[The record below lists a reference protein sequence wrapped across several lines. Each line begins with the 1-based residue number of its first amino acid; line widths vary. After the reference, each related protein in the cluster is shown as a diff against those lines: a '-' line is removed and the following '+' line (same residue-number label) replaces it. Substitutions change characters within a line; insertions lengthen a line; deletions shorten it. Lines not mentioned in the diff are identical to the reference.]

1 MTIQGKRAL
10 VTGGSRGIGADIVR
24 QLLDAGAKVLTTA
37 RSATATVPAGAAF
50 VEADVRTRQG
60 TEALV
65 RAANEELGGIDI
77 LINNAGSSTVVP
89 EGATAIPDEDWQDA
103 LDANFLSSVRL
114 NALVL
119 PQMKERRSGS
129 IVHISSVVAFAPAG
143 PMLHY
148 AAAKG
153 ALETYSRGL
162 AIEVAPFGI
171 TVNAVSPGNIAT
183 PGGDMARELLS
194 VGGSIAPLGRTGTP
208 ADIANLVTFLV
219 SERAEWI
226 TGQRF
231 TVDGGEFPYR

>member
-37 RSATATVPAGAAF
+37 RSATATVPTGAAF
-50 VEADVRTRQG
+50 VEADVRTQEG
-60 TEALV
+60 AEALV
-65 RAANEELGGIDI
+65 RAAEEELGGVDI
-77 LINNAGSSTVVP
+77 LINNAGAARVFTDGV
-89 EGATAIPDEDWQDA
+89 TAIPDAEWQDS
-103 LDANFLSSVRL
+103 LDVNFLSSVRL

-129 IVHISSVVAFAPAG
+129 IVHISSVVSFAPAG

-148 AAAKG
+148 AAAKA
-153 ALETYSRGL
+153 ALDTYSRGL
-162 AIEVAPFGI
+162 ALDVAPFGI
-171 TVNAVSPGNIAT
+171 TVNSVSPGNITT
-183 PGGDMARELLS
+183 PGGDRARAEMS
-194 VGGSIAPLGRTGTP
+194 VGAGTAPLGRTGVP
-208 ADIANLVTFLV
+208 ADVANLVTFLV

-231 TVDGGEFPYR
+231 TVDGGEFPFR

>member
-37 RSATATVPAGAAF
+37 RSATATVPEGAAF
-50 VEADVRTRQG
+50 VEADVRTQQG
-60 TEALV
+60 AAALV
-65 RAANEELGGIDI
+65 AAANQELGGIDI
-77 LINNAGSSTVVP
+77 LINNAGAGRAFP
-89 EGATAIPDEDWQDA
+89 GGATTIPDEEWQDS
-103 LDANFLSSVRL
+103 LDINFLSSVRL
-114 NALVL
+114 NSLVL
-119 PQMKERRSGS
+119 PQMKEQRSGS
-129 IVHISSVVAFAPAG
+129 IVHISSVVAFAPIG
-143 PMLHY
+143 PLLHY

-153 ALETYSRGL
+153 ALDTYSRGL

-171 TVNAVSPGNIAT
+171 TVNAISPGNITT
-183 PGGDMARELLS
+183 PGGDRARDEMS
-194 VGGSIAPLGRTGTP
+194 AGGSIAPVGRTGTP